1 MLNRFGLLLA
11 LGLIVSTP
19 VAAQVTIT
27 DTHEG
32 GKPVPKPAPFNMKSL
47 TQGQNVSQQTP
58 LSNRAIIQMV
68 QSGKAS
74 RKPRFWQPYA
84 QVAAT
89 STFHPGDAQLFA
101 ALMSARPFLMRWA
114 AVVGRNALRQ
124 CRVQVPFK
132 ASPQAVCS
140 WESEMRPC

>member
-68 QSGKAS
+68 QSGKQETAIL
-74 RKPRFWQPYA
+74 
-84 QVAAT
+84 AAIR
-89 STFHPGDAQLFA
+89 SSGGNFDFSSGDAQLFA